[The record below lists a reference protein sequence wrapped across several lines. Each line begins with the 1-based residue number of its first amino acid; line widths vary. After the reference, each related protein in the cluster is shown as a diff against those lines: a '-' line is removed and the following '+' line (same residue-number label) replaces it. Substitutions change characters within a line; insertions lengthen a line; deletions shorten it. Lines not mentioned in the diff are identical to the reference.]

1 MGFQNI
7 VLYSP
12 MRKIDIN
19 QIVTIGANKNP
30 TLCVPECCKANR
42 PTNIM
47 HERIS
52 TPPTRKDA

>member
-1 MGFQNI
+1 
-7 VLYSP
+7 

-30 TLCVPECCKANR
+30 TLWVPECCKANR

-47 HERIS
+47 QERIS
-52 TPPTRKDA
+52 TPPTRKDARMVNVSD